1 MNIVQGR
8 TMMPKQ
14 TFQLETLKNGSFQM
28 IFILRLLMMLEVLNH
43 STVTFIGITQSL
55 GIEI

>member
-14 TFQLETLKNGSFQM
+14 TFQLEPLKNGSFQM
-28 IFILRLLMMLEVLNH
+28 IFILRLVMMLEVLSH
-43 STVTFIGITQSL
+43 STVTFIGIT
-55 GIEI
+55 